1 MIKKGIILAGGTG
14 TRLSPLTKSVN
25 KQLLPIHD
33 KPMIF
38 YPLSIMMLANIRKIL
53 MIVNPGQINNF
64 KTLLGDGSR
73 YGINITYK
81 IQDKPRGLP
90 DAFVLGKSFIN
101 NENVALILG
110 DNFFYGQSLTQKL
123 EKSKKHKSGATI
135 FLKEVSTPENYG
147 VAKIS
152 NQKIEKI
159 IEKPK
164 KFVSRNAITG
174 LYFFDKNVSSYSSKL
189 KKSSRGELEITDL
202 IKEYKKRNKLKYELI
217 GRGAIWSDA
226 GKIED
231 LSNVTNYVKSVEKVQ
246 GIKIACLEE
255 ISLLK
260 KWINKDKIKENI
272 KFYGNCEYSSYLKS
286 IINWKKKF

>member
-73 YGINITYK
+73 YGININYK

-90 DAFVLGKSFIN
+90 DAFNLGKSFIN

-123 EKSKKHKSGATI
+123 EKAKKHKSGATI

-147 VAKIS
+147 VAKIR
-152 NQKIEKI
+152 NKKIEKI

-174 LYFFDKNVSSYSSKL
+174 LYFFDKNVSGYSSKL

-202 IKEYKKRNKLKYELI
+202 IKEYKRRNKLKYELI

-260 KWINKDKIKENI
+260 KWINKDKIKENV

-286 IINWKKKF
+286 IIN